1 MHLSNWC
8 FRAVSL
14 VLYATPRQR
23 YGIVILASGVRY
35 QFESVSRVEEEEIVS
50 GSPEYWL
57 KKGSRFRMRGSEV
70 LIGLGR

>member
-50 GSPEYWL
+50 GSPEYW
-57 KKGSRFRMRGSEV
+57 
-70 LIGLGR
+70 